1 MAHVA
6 FAASGWTP
14 GTAALAPAGRYGC
27 CRSAVGRSAAAA
39 AAIVPAPARLTMM
52 AKPSSSPYA
61 NKGRARKGKPTAKG
75 TPGAGAAG
83 TGKLLEPEEV
93 FYEGKPSWVEVV
105 IPTFAILT
113 VVGVIPWAGAVARQ
127 LWVKYK
133 FTSRRIAVDSGFR
146 GNDHT
151 EVVYRDIEEVRFVRR
166 FGGAAADMVLLL
178 KDGARLELR
187 SLDRFD
193 ELYDYVMGKVDV
205 HNRVV
210 VLRHWRDGR
219 RGRANASGWG
229 APNTESPPYPPGRP
243 TVGGGGETPAPPA
256 QRARATRGRAG
267 DGAWG
272 LPLAASEQVATKG

>member
-1 MAHVA
+1 MSHLA
-6 FAASGWTP
+6 FAASGFAP
-14 GTAALAPAGRYGC
+14 RTAALGPAARYGC
-27 CRSAVGRSAAAA
+27 CRLPASRPALAAATPA
-39 AAIVPAPARLTMM
+39 AGRLTMM

-61 NKGRARKGKPTAKG
+61 NTGRARKGKPTAKG
-75 TPGAGAAG
+75 KPGAGAG
-83 TGKLLEPEEV
+83 GGKLLEPEEV

-105 IPTFAILT
+105 IPTVAILT

-133 FTSRRIAVDSGFR
+133 FTNRRIAVDSGFR

-193 ELYDYVMGKVDV
+193 ELYEYVMGQVDEDTRQASNYTPKVA
-205 HNRVV
+205 
-210 VLRHWRDGR
+210 DGE
-219 RGRANASGWG
+219 AS
-229 APNTESPPYPPGRP
+229 A
-243 TVGGGGETPAPPA
+243 
-256 QRARATRGRAG
+256 
-267 DGAWG
+267 
-272 LPLAASEQVATKG
+272 

>member
-6 FAASGWTP
+6 FAASGWAP

-27 CRSAVGRSAAAA
+27 CRSSLGWPAAAA
-39 AAIVPAPARLTMM
+39 AAATAPAPARLTMM

-61 NKGRARKGKPTAKG
+61 NTGRARKGKPTAKG

-83 TGKLLEPEEV
+83 SGKLLEPEEV

-105 IPTFAILT
+105 IPTVAILT

-193 ELYDYVMGKVDV
+193 ELYDYVMGKVDEDV
-205 HNRVV
+205 RQ
-210 VLRHWRDGR
+210 
-219 RGRANASGWG
+219 ASNFVPRSTDKG
-229 APNTESPPYPPGRP
+229 A
-243 TVGGGGETPAPPA
+243 
-256 QRARATRGRAG
+256 
-267 DGAWG
+267 D
-272 LPLAASEQVATKG
+272 ASA

>member
-1 MAHVA
+1 MSHLA
-6 FAASGWTP
+6 FAASGWAP
-14 GTAALAPAGRYGC
+14 SAAALGTPTHYGC
-27 CRSAVGRSAAAA
+27 CRPPAGRSAAAA
-39 AAIVPAPARLTMM
+39 APRSPTPATLPVMM

-61 NKGRARKGKPTAKG
+61 NTGRARKGKPSPKG
-75 TPGAGAAG
+75 TAGAGAG

-105 IPTFAILT
+105 IPTVAILT
-113 VVGVIPWAGAVARQ
+113 VVGVIPWAGAIARQ

-193 ELYDYVMGKVDV
+193 ELYDYVMGKVDEDA
-205 HNRVV
+205 RQ
-210 VLRHWRDGR
+210 
-219 RGRANASGWG
+219 ASNYTPRSAEGG
-229 APNTESPPYPPGRP
+229 ADKS
-243 TVGGGGETPAPPA
+243 A
-256 QRARATRGRAG
+256 
-267 DGAWG
+267 
-272 LPLAASEQVATKG
+272 

>member
-193 ELYDYVMGKVDV
+193 ELYDYVMGKVDEDA
-205 HNRVV
+205 RQ
-210 VLRHWRDGR
+210 
-219 RGRANASGWG
+219 ASNFV
-229 APNTESPPYPPGRP
+229 PRST
-243 TVGGGGETPAPPA
+243 GGGA
-256 QRARATRGRAG
+256 
-267 DGAWG
+267 D
-272 LPLAASEQVATKG
+272 ASA